1 MRHLYADFIDRVA
14 KPMRYL
20 GGEYQAVIKDDAA
33 VSARVCLA
41 FPDVYDIGMSHL
53 GTKIIYSLLNRDPRI
68 ACERAFAPWLDM
80 EAELRERGL
89 PLISLETQRPLCEF
103 DVVGISLQY
112 ELTFTNVLTLLDL
125 GRIPLRS
132 ADRAED
138 ATLVLVGGPTASHPE
153 PIAPF
158 IDAAFIGE
166 AEELLPPLVL
176 AWAALRREI
185 TAGARTRR
193 DALAELAGTFPLYVP
208 ALYATSVDAAT
219 GMTVVG
225 APLDPRVPAR
235 VSRAMVADLDKYPFP
250 SDTPVPYAEAVFER
264 ASVEI
269 ARGCTEGCRF
279 CQAGMIYRPVR
290 ERSPQSIAD
299 SLIGGVERAGYEETG
314 LTCLSTA
321 DFSSITPLVKQ
332 LAGELR
338 KRGVSMSVASL
349 RAYGLNEDLLDELAL
364 TRISGL
370 TFAPEAGTQRMRD
383 VVNKNVTEAHIE
395 ESSRRVYSR
404 GWHRLKLYFMIGLP
418 TEDDDDVRGIV
429 ETGWRM
435 LHIGR
440 GLVGHRAEI
449 TVSVSSHVPKPH
461 TPLQWCAQDPE
472 PEIRRKQGLL
482 RQAAGAGNGRGGR
495 GGRDTGLKLKHHN
508 SGISFIEG
516 VLARGDR
523 RLAGVIEAAWR
534 AGARFDG
541 WDEVFD
547 LERWAVALEA
557 HGVDVAAYLGTR
569 PVTARLPWDH
579 IDVGLEDGFLL
590 DEYRKAL
597 KGRAS
602 PPCGKVAGMLIHHTN
617 LADAEPDRRKLVCYD
632 CGVACDLSKM
642 RADRLVALRTLGAT
656 QPTSR
661 SGEVVA
667 DRSALPAL
675 VDVSERGGGSLA
687 ERVDDDDPGRQD
699 APGGVADGSESR
711 DATRGGVNGPA
722 LPVKRGRESPL
733 LINVSERGG
742 GSLAERVDD
751 DDPGRQDA
759 PGGVADGSESRGGKS
774 PLLINVSE
782 RGGGSPAESTA
793 SARNRETERAERVR
807 LNGHHGAGAPYST
820 YRIRFAKVGRAAFLG
835 HLDLM
840 RLLARSFRRADLP
853 LAVTRGFSPKPRVS
867 FGPALG
873 LGVPSLGE
881 LMDVDL
887 EHVVPGR
894 RSWEIGDAVRTE
906 LSADEVCDRLA
917 GVCPPGIEIQSCAI
931 VRLAGHPAAPAVPD
945 AGLGKLIDAVDIL
958 IQPAADGIAHD
969 AARLER
975 LAAALL
981 ARPEAKI
988 ARGDKLVDVRP
999 LVLELGVIDGEAAFK
1014 LCAALDWAP
1023 GPLLRARVRATADGS
1038 AKPAEVAKAL
1048 GVWGP
1053 DDVRAQH
1060 ALVARLGVVAG
1071 ATRAVPVASMAVPP
1085 AVHAAD

>member
-20 GGEYQAVIKDDAA
+20 GGEYQAVVKDGDL
-33 VSARVCLA
+33 ARVCLA

-80 EAELRERGL
+80 EGELRARDL
-89 PLISLETQRPLCEF
+89 PLVSLETQRPLCEF

-125 GRIPLRS
+125 GRIPLRA

-138 ATLVLVGGPTASHPE
+138 AALVLVGGPTASHPE

-166 AEELLPPLVL
+166 AEELLPPLVV
-176 AWAALRREI
+176 AWAALRRDI
-185 TAGARTRR
+185 AAGARTRR
-193 DALAELAGTFPLYVP
+193 DALAELAGRFPLYVP
-208 ALYATSVDAAT
+208 ALYATRVDAAT

-225 APLDPRVPAR
+225 EPLDPRVPAR
-235 VSRAMVADLDKYPFP
+235 VGRAMVADLDRYPFP
-250 SDTPVPYAEAVFER
+250 SDAPVPYAEAVFER

-279 CQAGMIYRPVR
+279 CQAGMLYRPVR
-290 ERSPQSIAD
+290 ERSPQSIAE
-299 SLIGGVERAGYEETG
+299 SLLGGVDRAGYEETG

-332 LAGELR
+332 IAGELR

-349 RAYGLNEDLLDELAL
+349 RAYGLNEELLDELAL

-395 ESSRRVYSR
+395 ESSRRVFAR

-429 ETGWRM
+429 ETGLRM
-435 LHIGR
+435 LQIGR
-440 GLVGHRAEI
+440 GLVGHRAEV

-472 PEIRRKQGLL
+472 PEIRRKQAIL
-482 RQAAGAGNGRGGR
+482 RDTANAWGHGRRGRGREHGMR
-495 GGRDTGLKLKHHN
+495 LKHHH
-508 SGISFIEG
+508 SGISFVEG

-523 RLAGVIEAAWR
+523 RLADVIETVWR

-541 WDEVFD
+541 WDEVFE
-547 LERWAVALEA
+547 LERWTAALAA

-590 DEYRKAL
+590 GEYRKAL

-602 PPCGKVAGMLIHHTN
+602 PPCGKVAGMLLHHTS
-617 LADAEPDRRKLVCYD
+617 LADAEPDHRKLVCYD

-642 RADRLVALRTLGAT
+642 REDRLVALRSLGAIA
-656 QPTSR
+656 PTPR
-661 SGEVVA
+661 A
-667 DRSALPAL
+667 AA
-675 VDVSERGGGSLA
+675 A
-687 ERVDDDDPGRQD
+687 I
-699 APGGVADGSESR
+699 AA
-711 DATRGGVNGPA
+711 GPA
-722 LPVKRGRESPL
+722 LTNGPPL
-733 LINVSERGG
+733 L
-742 GSLAERVDD
+742 D
-751 DDPGRQDA
+751 
-759 PGGVADGSESRGGKS
+759 
-774 PLLINVSE
+774 VSE
-782 RGGGSPAESTA
+782 RGGGSPAERDGEERQGEERQGDGAADNRKAERAERRAGPNDSRRERTGET
-793 SARNRETERAERVR
+793 SAADDRETERAERRAGSNDPRRERAGETSAADDRETERAERVR
-807 LNGHHGAGAPYST
+807 LAGHIGAGAPYST

-835 HLDLM
+835 HLDLV

-853 LAVTRGFSPKPRVS
+853 LAQTRGFSPKPRIV

-881 LMDVDL
+881 LMDVDI
-887 EHVVPGR
+887 EHATPGLH
-894 RSWEIGDAVRTE
+894 SWELGSAPRTE
-906 LSADEVCDRLA
+906 LSADEVRERLA
-917 GVCPPGIEIQSCAI
+917 AVCPAGIELESCAI
-931 VRLAGHPAAPAVPD
+931 VRLGGHPLALGTPD
-945 AGLGKLIDAVDIL
+945 VGLGKLIDAVDL
-958 IQPAADGIAHD
+958 VIQPAPDGIAHD

-975 LAAALL
+975 IAAALL
-981 ARPEAKI
+981 AKPAAMI
-988 ARGDKLVDVRP
+988 ARGDKQIDVRALVLAVDV
-999 LVLELGVIDGEAAFK
+999 ISDDAAAR
-1014 LCAALDWAP
+1014 LCAALDWPA
-1023 GPLLRARVRATADGS
+1023 GPLLRVRVRSTTEGS
-1038 AKPAEVAKAL
+1038 AKPSEVAKAL
-1048 GVWGP
+1048 GVWGAA
-1053 DDVRAQH
+1053 DDPRAPH
-1060 ALVARLGVVAG
+1060 ALVARLGVVPTKAYASLARPA
-1071 ATRAVPVASMAVPP
+1071 ATAAVVGTTAAAPAVASP
-1085 AVHAAD
+1085 DRG

>member
-1 MRHLYADFIDRVA
+1 MGHLYADFIDRVT

-20 GGEYQAVIKDDAA
+20 GGEYQSVVKDGAGA
-33 VSARVCLA
+33 HIEARVCLA

-68 ACERAFAPWLDM
+68 ACERAFAPWIDM
-80 EAELRERGL
+80 EGELRERGL
-89 PLISLETQRPLCEF
+89 PLVSLETQRPLCEF
-103 DVVGISLQY
+103 DVIGISLQY

-125 GRIPLRS
+125 GGIPLRT

-153 PIAPF
+153 PVAPF

-176 AWAALRREI
+176 AWAAMRREI
-185 TAGARTRR
+185 TAGTRTRR
-193 DALAELAGTFPLYVP
+193 DALAELAARFPLYVP
-208 ALYATSVDAAT
+208 ALYATEIDAAT

-235 VSRAMVADLDKYPFP
+235 VSRAMVRNLDDFPFP

-321 DFSSITPLVKQ
+321 DFSSITPLVKH
-332 LAGELR
+332 LAAELR

-395 ESSRRVYSR
+395 ESSRRVFSR

-418 TEDDDDVRGIV
+418 TEEDDDVRGIV

-435 LHIGR
+435 LKIGR
-440 GLVGHRAEI
+440 GVSGHRAEV

-461 TPLQWCAQDPE
+461 TPLQWCAQDTE
-472 PEIRRKQGLL
+472 PEIRRKQGIL
-482 RQAAGAGNGRGGR
+482 RQTAGPSGRT
-495 GGRDTGLKLKHHN
+495 GRDTGLRLKHHH
-508 SGISFIEG
+508 SGVSFIEG

-523 RLAGVIEAAWR
+523 RLADVIEAVWR

-541 WDEVFD
+541 WEEVFD
-547 LERWAVALEA
+547 LERWNVALAA
-557 HGVDVAAYLGTR
+557 HGVDVPAYLGTR

-590 DEYRKAL
+590 GEYRKAV

-642 RADRLVALRTLGAT
+642 REDRLVALRALGAA
-656 QPTSR
+656 QP
-661 SGEVVA
+661 VVRA
-667 DRSALPAL
+667 GAVVIDGPSL
-675 VDVSERGGGSLA
+675 VDVSERGGGSPA
-687 ERVDDDDPGRQD
+687 ERGDGEGGR
-699 APGGVADGSESR
+699 GTGSR
-711 DATRGGVNGPA
+711 DTARAGGDAAREDGRGSGSRGGVDAPA
-722 LPVKRGRESPL
+722 PAVHRGRESPL
-733 LINVSERGG
+733 VI
-742 GSLAERVDD
+742 D
-751 DDPGRQDA
+751 
-759 PGGVADGSESRGGKS
+759 
-774 PLLINVSE
+774 
-782 RGGGSPAESTA
+782 
-793 SARNRETERAERVR
+793 RETERAERVR

-820 YRIRFAKVGRAAFLG
+820 YRIRFAKIGRAAFLG
-835 HLDLM
+835 HLDLI

-853 LAVTRGFSPKPRVS
+853 LAVTRGFSPKPRIS

-887 EHVVPGR
+887 EHVVPGL
-894 RSWEIGDAVRTE
+894 RSWEIGDAVRSE
-906 LSADEVCDRLA
+906 LPPEEVRDRLA
-917 GVCPPGIEIQSCAI
+917 SVCPPGIEVQSCAI
-931 VRLAGHPAAPAVPD
+931 VRLAGHPVALASRAKPD

-958 IQPAADGIAHD
+958 IQPAADGMVHD
-969 AARLER
+969 AARLAR
-975 LAAALL
+975 ISAALV
-981 ARPEAKI
+981 ARSEAKV
-988 ARGDKLVDVRP
+988 ARGDKLIDVRA
-999 LVLELGVIDGEAAFK
+999 LVLDSSVIADEAALK
-1014 LCAALDWAP
+1014 LCAALDWPNGA
-1023 GPLLRARVRATADGS
+1023 LLRVRVRATADGS

-1048 GVWGP
+1048 GVWGS
-1053 DDVRAQH
+1053 DDARGSH
-1060 ALVARLGVVAG
+1060 ALIARLGVVTADAHEVPAMTATAG
-1071 ATRAVPVASMAVPP
+1071 PATARA
-1085 AVHAAD
+1085 D

>member
-20 GGEYQAVIKDDAA
+20 GGEYQAVVKDDPGAHIA
-33 VSARVCLA
+33 ARVCLA

-89 PLISLETQRPLCEF
+89 PLVSLETQRPLSAF

-112 ELTFTNVLTLLDL
+112 ELTFTNMLTLLEL
-125 GRIPLRS
+125 GGIPLRS

-153 PIAPF
+153 PVAPF

-185 TAGARTRR
+185 AAGARTRR
-193 DALAELAGTFPLYVP
+193 DALAELASRFPLYVP
-208 ALYATSVDAAT
+208 ALYATEIDAAT
-219 GMTVVG
+219 GMTVIG

-235 VSRAMVADLDKYPFP
+235 VGRAMVADLDKYPFP

-290 ERSPQSIAD
+290 ERSPRSIAD

-395 ESSRRVYSR
+395 ESSRRVYAR

-435 LHIGR
+435 LNIGR
-440 GLVGHRAEI
+440 GLIGHRAEI

-472 PEIRRKQGLL
+472 PEIRRKQGIL
-482 RQAAGAGNGRGGR
+482 RHAAGPGGR
-495 GGRDTGLKLKHHN
+495 TGRDSGLRLKHHH

-523 RLAGVIEAAWR
+523 RLADVIETAWR

-547 LERWAVALEA
+547 LERWTVALAA

-579 IDVGLEDGFLL
+579 LDVGLEDGFLL
-590 DEYRKAL
+590 GEYRKAL

-617 LADAEPDRRKLVCYD
+617 LAEAEPDRRKLVCYD

-642 RADRLVALRTLGAT
+642 RDDRLVALRTLGAVS
-656 QPTSR
+656 PSSR
-661 SGEVVA
+661 TGEVA
-667 DRSALPAL
+667 A
-675 VDVSERGGGSLA
+675 A
-687 ERVDDDDPGRQD
+687 EA
-699 APGGVADGSESR
+699 APG
-711 DATRGGVNGPA
+711 
-722 LPVKRGRESPL
+722 LPV
-733 LINVSERGG
+733 LI
-742 GSLAERVDD
+742 D
-751 DDPGRQDA
+751 
-759 PGGVADGSESRGGKS
+759 
-774 PLLINVSE
+774 VSE
-782 RGGGSPAESTA
+782 RGGGSPAERGDDGDTRRYGA
-793 SARNRETERAERVR
+793 SGGVVDDAAPRGGSRPPLPNRETERAERVR
-807 LNGHHGAGAPYST
+807 RNGHHGVGAPYST
-820 YRIRFAKVGRAAFLG
+820 YRIRFAKLGRAAFLG
-835 HLDLM
+835 HLDLV

-887 EHVVPGR
+887 EHVVPGLR
-894 RSWEIGDAVRTE
+894 PWEIGDAARTE
-906 LSADEVCDRLA
+906 LAADDVRDRLA
-917 GVCPPGIEIQSCAI
+917 EVCPPGIEIQACAI
-931 VRLAGHPAAPAVPD
+931 VRLAGHPLAPATPD
-945 AGLGKLIDAVDIL
+945 AGLGKLIDAVDLL

-969 AARLER
+969 VARLQR
-975 LAAALL
+975 IAAALL
-981 ARPEAKI
+981 ARPEAKV
-988 ARGDKLVDVRP
+988 ARGDKQIDVRA
-999 LVLELGVIDGEAAFK
+999 LVLELGVIGDEAALT
-1014 LCAALDWAP
+1014 LCAALDWANR
-1023 GPLLRARVRATADGS
+1023 PLLRARVRATADGS
-1038 AKPAEVAKAL
+1038 AKPSEVAKAL

-1053 DDVRAQH
+1053 DDPRAQH

-1071 ATRAVPVASMAVPP
+1071 ASQVVPVIPASPP
-1085 AVHAAD
+1085 AVSRAAD

>member
-1 MRHLYADFIDRVA
+1 MRHLYADFIDRVE

-20 GGEYQAVIKDDAA
+20 GGEYQAQVKDGPD
-33 VSARVCLA
+33 VCVDARVCLA

-89 PLISLETQRPLCEF
+89 PLVSLETQRPLCEF
-103 DVVGISLQY
+103 DLLGISVQY
-112 ELTFTNVLTLLDL
+112 ELTFTNIMTLLDL
-125 GRIPLRS
+125 GRVPLRA

-138 ATLVLVGGPTASHPE
+138 ATLVLIGGPTASHPE

-158 IDAAFIGE
+158 IDAAYVGE
-166 AEELLPPLVL
+166 AEELLPALVL
-176 AWAALRREI
+176 AWATMRKEI
-185 TAGARTRR
+185 AAGARTRR
-193 DALAELAGTFPLYVP
+193 DALAELASRFPLYVP
-208 ALYATSVDAAT
+208 SLYATEVDAAT

-235 VSRAMVADLDKYPFP
+235 VSRAMVADLERYPFP
-250 SDTPVPYAEAVFER
+250 TDAPVPYAEAVFER

-290 ERSPQSIAD
+290 ERSPRAIAD
-299 SLIGGVERAGYEETG
+299 ALIGGAERAGYEETG

-395 ESSRRVYSR
+395 ESARRVFSR

-418 TEDDDDVRGIV
+418 TEEDGDVRGIV
-429 ETGWRM
+429 ETGQRM
-435 LHIGR
+435 LQIGR
-440 GLVGHRAEI
+440 GLVGHRAEV

-472 PEIRRKQGLL
+472 AEIRRKQAIL
-482 RQAAGAGNGRGGR
+482 RHTAGSGGR
-495 GGRDTGLKLKHHN
+495 GRRDNGLRLKHHH
-508 SGISFIEG
+508 SGISFVEG

-547 LERWAVALEA
+547 LERWTAALDA
-557 HGVDVAAYLGTR
+557 HGVDVAAYMGTR

-590 DEYRKAL
+590 SEYRKAL

-642 RADRLVALRTLGAT
+642 RGDRLVALRALGAT
-656 QPTSR
+656 ERPVR
-661 SGEVVA
+661 DGVVA
-667 DRSALPAL
+667 LEGEPAEM
-675 VDVSERGGGSLA
+675 VD
-687 ERVDDDDPGRQD
+687 
-699 APGGVADGSESR
+699 
-711 DATRGGVNGPA
+711 
-722 LPVKRGRESPL
+722 
-733 LINVSERGG
+733 
-742 GSLAERVDD
+742 
-751 DDPGRQDA
+751 
-759 PGGVADGSESRGGKS
+759 
-774 PLLINVSE
+774 VSE
-782 RGGGSPAESTA
+782 RGGGSPAEHADRDRPA
-793 SARNRETERAERVR
+793 SPASPASDDGARHAARSRETERAERVR
-807 LNGHHGAGAPYST
+807 RNGHIGAGAPYST

-835 HLDLM
+835 HLDLV

-853 LAVTRGFSPKPRVS
+853 LAMTRGFSPKPRIS

-887 EHVVPGR
+887 EHVVPGL
-894 RSWEIGDAVRTE
+894 RSWEIGGAARSE
-906 LSADEVCDRLA
+906 LAPDEVCDRLA
-917 GVCPPGIEIQSCAI
+917 AVCPPGVEIQSCAI
-931 VRLAGHPAAPAVPD
+931 VRLPGHPAAPEKPD
-945 AGLGKLIDAVDIL
+945 LGLGKLIDAVDLVIR
-958 IQPAADGIAHD
+958 PAPDGIAHD
-969 AARLER
+969 AARLAR
-975 LAAALL
+975 IAAALL
-981 ARPEAKI
+981 ARPEAKV
-988 ARGDKLVDVRP
+988 ARGDKQIDVRALVLAVDV
-999 LVLELGVIDGEAAFK
+999 IADEAARR
-1014 LCAALDWAP
+1014 LCAALDWPDGA
-1023 GPLLRARVRATADGS
+1023 LLRVRVRATSDGS
-1038 AKPAEVAKAL
+1038 AKPSEVARAL
-1048 GVWGP
+1048 GVWGA
-1053 DDVRAQH
+1053 DDPRAAH

-1071 ATRAVPVASMAVPP
+1071 GGSAVAVAGIASPVDQPARA
-1085 AVHAAD
+1085 

>member
-1 MRHLYADFIDRVA
+1 MRHLYADFVDRVA

-20 GGEYQAVIKDDAA
+20 GGEYQSVVKDGPVD
-33 VSARVCLA
+33 ARVCLG

-80 EAELRERGL
+80 EEELRSRGL
-89 PLISLETQRPLCEF
+89 PVVSLETQRPLSEF
-103 DVVGISLQY
+103 DVLGVSLQY
-112 ELTFTNVLTLLDL
+112 ELTFTNMLTLLDL
-125 GRIPLRS
+125 GGIPLRA

-166 AEELLPPLVL
+166 AEALLPSLVL

-185 TAGARTRR
+185 RAGQRTRK
-193 DALAELAGTFPLYVP
+193 DALAELASRFPVYVP
-208 ALYATSVDAAT
+208 SLYATEIDAAT

-225 APLDPRVPAR
+225 APLDPRAPAR
-235 VSRAMVADLDKYPFP
+235 IARAMVPDLEQYPFP

-290 ERSPQSIAD
+290 ERSPASIAQ
-299 SLIGGVERAGYEETG
+299 SLISGVEKAGYEETG

-395 ESSRRVYSR
+395 ESSRRVFGR

-418 TEDDDDVRGIV
+418 TEEDDDVRGIV
-429 ETGWRM
+429 ETGQRM
-435 LHIGR
+435 LRIGR
-440 GLVGHRAEI
+440 EFLGKRAEV

-461 TPLQWCAQDPE
+461 TPLQWCAQDSE
-472 PEIRRKQGLL
+472 AEIRRKQQILRHTAREPGL
-482 RQAAGAGNGRGGR
+482 R
-495 GGRDTGLKLKHHN
+495 LKHHH
-508 SGISFIEG
+508 SGISFVEG
-516 VLARGDR
+516 ILARGDR
-523 RLAGVIEAAWR
+523 RIADVIETVWR

-541 WDEVFD
+541 WDEVFELD
-547 LERWAVALEA
+547 RWSAALEA
-557 HGVDVAAYLGTR
+557 HGVNVAAYMTTR

-590 DEYRKAL
+590 AEYKKAM

-642 RADRLVALRTLGAT
+642 RADRLVALRALGAT
-656 QPTSR
+656 ERPAARGLPVVTD
-661 SGEVVA
+661 GE
-667 DRSALPAL
+667 L
-675 VDVSERGGGSLA
+675 VDVSERGGGSPA
-687 ERVDDDDPGRQD
+687 E
-699 APGGVADGSESR
+699 
-711 DATRGGVNGPA
+711 
-722 LPVKRGRESPL
+722 
-733 LINVSERGG
+733 VSEVR
-742 GSLAERVDD
+742 D
-751 DDPGRQDA
+751 
-759 PGGVADGSESRGGKS
+759 
-774 PLLINVSE
+774 
-782 RGGGSPAESTA
+782 
-793 SARNRETERAERVR
+793 RETERAERVR
-807 LNGHHGAGAPYST
+807 LAGHHGAGTPWST

-835 HLDLM
+835 HLDLV
-840 RLLARSFRRADLP
+840 RLLSRSFRRADLP
-853 LAVTRGFSPKPRVS
+853 LAMTRGFSPKPRIS

-873 LGVPSLGE
+873 LGIPSLGE

-887 EHVVPGR
+887 EHVEG
-894 RSWEIGDAVRTE
+894 IE
-906 LSADEVCDRLA
+906 LAADEVRDRLA
-917 GVCPPGIEIQSCAI
+917 AVCPPGIEIQDCTI
-931 VRLAGHPAAPAVPD
+931 VRLAGHPRADDKPD
-945 AGLGKLIDAVDIL
+945 LGLGKLIDAVDVVIR
-958 IQPAADGIAHD
+958 PAPDGMTYD
-969 AARLER
+969 AARLAR
-975 LAAALL
+975 IAQTFAAKTSAPIL
-981 ARPEAKI
+981 RTGGNK
-988 ARGDKLVDVRP
+988 GDKTIDVRALVAEVDV
-999 LVLELGVIDGEAAFK
+999 IADEASEK
-1014 LCAALDWAP
+1014 LCAALDWPSA
-1023 GPLLRARVRATADGS
+1023 PLLRVRVRSTAEGS
-1038 AKPAEVAKAL
+1038 AKPAEIARAL
-1048 GVWGP
+1048 GVWGS
-1053 DDVRAQH
+1053 DDPRGTHAQ
-1060 ALVARLGVVAG
+1060 VARLAMVA
-1071 ATRAVPVASMAVPP
+1071 RA
-1085 AVHAAD
+1085 